1 MRGTGKIVLLRS
13 IITNEDMS
21 IWKANRNFVGEMRIE
36 ERFEDKGKRKR
47 EKAQFWAFFFF
58 AGLGITPEC
67 VCAPLRVPAW
77 TDIALPEFTDTLRN
91 WTLSQRD
98 NLTISQHYLNLKYFY
113 SILPIENEQ
122 RARHNLYLQS

>member
-36 ERFEDKGKRKR
+36 ERFEEEGKRKR

-91 WTLSQRD
+91 WTLSQREGQFD
-98 NLTISQHYLNLKYFY
+98 NLTTLLEPKIFLFDVGHRK
-113 SILPIENEQ
+113 
-122 RARHNLYLQS
+122 